1 VISPKRTGQPAR
13 KRYVPS
19 EKQRAADDA
28 LRKRLENVTDA
39 DMKKFDKALEG
50 AIQKGQERK

>member
-1 VISPKRTGQPAR
+1 VTSTKGTAHSAR
-13 KRYVPS
+13 KKYVPS

-39 DMKKFDKALEG
+39 DMKKFDKALG
-50 AIQKGQERK
+50 KVIRPTK

>member
-1 VISPKRTGQPAR
+1 VTSPKRIRQSAR
-13 KRYVPS
+13 KKYVPS

-39 DMKKFDKALEG
+39 DMKQFDKALEKLIRP
-50 AIQKGQERK
+50 AK